1 MTQIAINT
9 SQNVNINFKI
19 ASIGDRI
26 IAFLIDGIIK
36 IFLGFALFFIF
47 SKLLNLEHYLKDLD
61 NTSIAA
67 IISIITLPIHLYTLV
82 LESIMDGQT
91 FGKKLMKI
99 KVVKIDGYQANF
111 ADYLIR
117 WIFRL
122 VDIYITSGVLAIL
135 TCILSKNN
143 QRLGE
148 MASGTAVIS
157 LKNDVSISHTILEN
171 LKEDYIPTFPQVI
184 ALNDNDM
191 RIIKENFQK
200 AIRLDDKKIIEKL
213 TEKITQT
220 LKIELNNDKRQVFS
234 KLSKVTSLS
243 AWKSA
248 MVGFKF
254 SSHLA

>member
-220 LKIELNNDKRQVFS
+220 LKIELNNDKLTQKQFITTVIKDYNFYTG
-234 KLSKVTSLS
+234 KD
-243 AWKSA
+243 A
-248 MVGFKF
+248 
-254 SSHLA
+254 

>member
-82 LESIMDGQT
+82 LESLMDGQT

-220 LKIELNNDKRQVFS
+220 LKIELNNDKLTQKQFITTVIKDYNFYTG
-234 KLSKVTSLS
+234 KD
-243 AWKSA
+243 A
-248 MVGFKF
+248 
-254 SSHLA
+254 

>member
-143 QRLGE
+143 QRLGD

-220 LKIELNNDKRQVFS
+220 LKIELNNDKLTQKQFITTVIKDYNFYTG
-234 KLSKVTSLS
+234 KD
-243 AWKSA
+243 A
-248 MVGFKF
+248 
-254 SSHLA
+254 

>member
-47 SKLLNLEHYLKDLD
+47 SKLLNLEYYLQDLD

-82 LESIMDGQT
+82 LESLIDGQT

-143 QRLGE
+143 QRLGD

-157 LKNDVSISHTILEN
+157 LKNDVSISQTILEN

-220 LKIELNNDKRQVFS
+220 LKIELNNDKLTQKQFITTVIKDYNFYTG
-234 KLSKVTSLS
+234 KD
-243 AWKSA
+243 A
-248 MVGFKF
+248 
-254 SSHLA
+254 

>member
-47 SKLLNLEHYLKDLD
+47 SKLLNLEYYLQDLD

-82 LESIMDGQT
+82 LESLMDGQT

-143 QRLGE
+143 QRLGD

-220 LKIELNNDKRQVFS
+220 LKIELNNDKLTQKQFITTVIKDYNFYTG
-234 KLSKVTSLS
+234 KD
-243 AWKSA
+243 A
-248 MVGFKF
+248 
-254 SSHLA
+254 